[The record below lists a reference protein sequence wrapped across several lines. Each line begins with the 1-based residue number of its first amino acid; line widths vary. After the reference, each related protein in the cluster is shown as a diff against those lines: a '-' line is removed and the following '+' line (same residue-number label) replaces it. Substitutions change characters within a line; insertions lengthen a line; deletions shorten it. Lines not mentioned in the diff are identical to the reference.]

1 MQIYVKISIAKAP
14 SIPFMG
20 TGPLRLLEK
29 IRKHKS
35 INKAAKSMN
44 LSYVKALKML
54 NRLEECL
61 DKRML
66 VRTRGGSKRGGAQLT
81 PYAEKYIDH
90 YVELQENIASFATKE
105 LQKFEEKLE
114 KED

>member
-1 MQIYVKISIAKAP
+1 MQIYVKISIVKSP
-14 SIPFMG
+14 GIPFMG
-20 TGPLRLLEK
+20 SGPLRLLGK

-35 INKAAKSMN
+35 INKAATSMN

-61 DKRML
+61 DRRML
-66 VRTRGGSKRGGAQLT
+66 VRTRGGNKRGGAQLT
-81 PYAEKYIDH
+81 PHAEKYIDH
-90 YVELQENIASFATKE
+90 YVELQQSIADFAQKE
-105 LQKFEEKLE
+105 FQKFEEKLQ

>member
-1 MQIYVKISIAKAP
+1 MKLKLKISLAKEANVF
-14 SIPFMG
+14 FMG
-20 TGPLRLLEK
+20 PGPFRLLKQIKE
-29 IRKHKS
+29 HKS
-35 INKAAKSMN
+35 ISKAAKSMN

-66 VRTRGGSKRGGAQLT
+66 VRTRGGNKRGGAKLT

-114 KED
+114 KEV

>member
-1 MQIYVKISIAKAP
+1 MRIFVKISIGKAP
-14 SIPFMG
+14 GIPFMG

-29 IRKHKS
+29 IRQHKS

-54 NRLEECL
+54 NRLEACL

-66 VRTRGGSKRGGAQLT
+66 IRTRGGNKRGGAQLT

-90 YVELQENIASFATKE
+90 YVELEKNIASFATKE
-105 LQKFEEKLE
+105 LQKFEEKLQ